1 MRLIFNNCTFNFIE
15 SNSMQN
21 QLGKEIANLKS
32 VQPDGNVYSRCL
44 MTIYQMRS
52 DMGSD
57 TGNKAIIES
66 ISPKRVG
73 VVFSSDELKE
83 KILHSDD
90 NPTKRA
96 YQVDVETLFVENRL
110 VGYNVLALH
119 DIMPL
124 D

>member
-1 MRLIFNNCTFNFIE
+1 
-15 SNSMQN
+15 MQN

-57 TGNKAIIES
+57 IGNKAIIES